1 VITLLVIM
9 KVEDVLPQELTVIL
23 DSPEFDDEAGIV
35 IDAVR
40 FTELDCL
47 LDFSFRY
54 WNDETTPQR
63 WQLTV
68 RDYKEEKIV
77 RDWTQDIALYTQH
90 SLLLEHTDTYTEL
103 YFKGTTTQ
111 AQELFIDIYQSLLNL
126 KVHIRDLGEYVLTP
140 RRVMELSQ
148 QGYGLFAR
156 GSKTILMLYQQCLTK
171 YGIHAYFVGER
182 EQSEEDRTLKLFQLG
197 SSYVIGR
204 TFHFEKLK

>member
-1 VITLLVIM
+1 M
-9 KVEDVLPQELTVIL
+9 KVEDALPQELTATL

-40 FTELDCL
+40 FTESDCL

-54 WNDETTPQR
+54 WDDETLPQR

-68 RDYKEEKIV
+68 GGYKEEKIV
-77 RDWTQDIALYTQH
+77 RDWTQDIALYKQH
-90 SLLLEHTDTYTEL
+90 PLLLEHTDTYTEL

-126 KVHIRDLGEYVLTP
+126 TEGIGNLGEYVLTP
-140 RRVMELSQ
+140 GRVMELSQ

-156 GSKTILMLYQQCLTK
+156 GSKTILTLYQHCLTK

-182 EQSEEDRTLKLFQLG
+182 EQSEEDSKLKLFKLG
-197 SSYVIGR
+197 SSYIIGR
-204 TFHFEKLK
+204 NFKFERLC